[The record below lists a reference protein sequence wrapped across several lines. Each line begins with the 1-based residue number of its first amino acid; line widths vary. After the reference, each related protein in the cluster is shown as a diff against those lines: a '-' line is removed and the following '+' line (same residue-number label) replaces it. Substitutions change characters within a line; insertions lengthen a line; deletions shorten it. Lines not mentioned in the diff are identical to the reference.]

1 MRQLKVLGVAL
12 VAIFALSIT
21 ATSAFA
27 LPDAHLA
34 LGEAYPLH
42 LNFADNGK
50 TPIEFQSTGGGKLSG
65 KGLLVLF
72 LSSEL
77 SALGRYEAL
86 FLNFGISKES
96 CNSEGDKTGE
106 VLTTG
111 DYHIVWLTLVSDPA
125 KALTIGV
132 AFLVL
137 PDVVI
142 KCGKLEITLAG
153 CVLGSI
159 EGENAADVTKVT
171 DKLES
176 DKKGK
181 NLLTK
186 YYNNEGKLVGCTFFS
201 QFGKGL
207 EFLQSSVAVGEPIPL
222 EALEKKMFTILNI

>member
-1 MRQLKVLGVAL
+1 RHLKVLGVAL
-12 VAIFALSIT
+12 VAIFAFGIT

-27 LPDAHLA
+27 LPDVHLA

-42 LNFADNGK
+42 LNFADNGA
-50 TPIEFQSTGGGKLSG
+50 TPTELQSTGGGVLKG

-72 LSSEL
+72 LGSEL

-86 FLNFGISKES
+86 FLNVTLKGES

-111 DYHIVWLTLVSDPA
+111 DYHIVWLTLKSDPA

-137 PDVVI
+137 PDVVV
-142 KCGKLEITLAG
+142 KCGKLEITVTG
-153 CVLGSI
+153 CALGSI

-171 DKLES
+171 GKLES

-186 YYNNEGKLVGCTFFS
+186 YYNNEGKLVGCILLS
-201 QFGKGL
+201 AFGKGL
-207 EFLQSSVAVGEPIPL
+207 EFLQSSEAVGEAVPL
-222 EALEKKMFTILNI
+222 EALESKMFTILNI